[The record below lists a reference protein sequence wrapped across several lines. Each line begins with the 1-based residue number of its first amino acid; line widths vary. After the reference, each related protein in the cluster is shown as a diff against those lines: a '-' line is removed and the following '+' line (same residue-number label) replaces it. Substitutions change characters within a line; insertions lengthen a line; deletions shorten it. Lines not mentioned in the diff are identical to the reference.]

1 MVKGKF
7 FSSQLE
13 STSVDSVIDE
23 ITASATKGISR
34 LKQENTGTTHSRQSS
49 SLLEPPISSEGGSS
63 SMDLSDSLYDDG
75 EVPLE
80 EAGSFDGHKL
90 DGAEQSSIAGS
101 MRNSVHLEVDTSLKG
116 APRGQG
122 PLLSNR

>member
-1 MVKGKF
+1 
-7 FSSQLE
+7 
-13 STSVDSVIDE
+13 
-23 ITASATKGISR
+23 
-34 LKQENTGTTHSRQSS
+34 
-49 SLLEPPISSEGGSS
+49 
-63 SMDLSDSLYDDG
+63 MDLSDSLYDDG

-90 DGAEQSSIAGS
+90 DGAEQSSIPGS

-122 PLLSNR
+122 PQLSNRYSWVYCLGIRGCAQRGGVGDNV